1 MREREAVDYSFNC
14 TFFVC
19 DGLLFI
25 SCGVFGGVA
34 GPPFHNPCGVW
45 HRHQPQPGMAVRHRP
60 GRPTQARREIFR
72 STRPVK
78 TPAVP
83 STLRSSQFF
92 RCDRQSHP
100 PGLLGIV
107 SAQKQLSQ
115 VRCPPCAFLLQ
126 QCLDTGQ
133 PQFPRPCHGPGRPP
147 RRLVL
152 AAAFFSLSFVA
163 ALSDR

>member
-14 TFFVC
+14 TFSSVMACFSSLVVC
-19 DGLLFI
+19 LVVLLVPLFM
-25 SCGVFGGVA
+25 VPVAFGIDTS
-34 GPPFHNPCGVW
+34 HS
-45 HRHQPQPGMAVRHRP
+45 PGMAVRHRP

-126 QCLDTGQ
+126 HCLDTGQ